1 MAAMQTLYIIR
12 INLCQSTTETFTD
25 LSVLKESV
33 TFFSEMELEN
43 VLSSED
49 SKLNRANQQQW
60 SGSLSG
66 ENSSTEKN
74 ISVTS
79 RASIILITLYYNSK
93 GNTLLQQVQI
103 TNTSSNNYTRNY

>member
-60 SGSLSG
+60 SGSLS

-79 RASIILITLYYNSK
+79 RASIILITLHYNSK